1 MNGCIHERDFFGGS
15 FFIKSEPGTR
25 DDLNSAK
32 NGRHFSPFPERGHTD
47 FSLFTSKSVC
57 PRNSPNG
64 SYGGQASEA
73 DGFMFFCI
81 GKKPE
86 ALTYPHSR
94 SEHFMTERQHSRFIL
109 RSGSGAMLRRP
120 AEK

>member
-57 PRNSPNG
+57 PRILQNGEFRGSSQIAMLKCPVISPN
-64 SYGGQASEA
+64 
-73 DGFMFFCI
+73 
-81 GKKPE
+81 
-86 ALTYPHSR
+86 LL
-94 SEHFMTERQHSRFIL
+94 EHLYSKF
-109 RSGSGAMLRRP
+109 SGSFP
-120 AEK
+120 V